1 MQHAGGIRNFFF
13 FSFPFPFPFFKK
25 ELMSTIIPR
34 PGNLLIVLWQIKKI
48 KPYE

>member
-1 MQHAGGIRNFFF
+1 MQHAGGIRIYF
-13 FSFPFPFPFFKK
+13 FSFPFPFFKK
-25 ELMSTIIPR
+25 EVMSTIIPR